1 MRPFDQLC
9 WSLALLTIAACSQA
23 APTHAD
29 SPAPEPWTL
38 RGDRIVVA
46 AGSPLRERLRVQ
58 AVRAEPV
65 RRTLDTT
72 AEVTVDPAAMS
83 RVAPPMPGRVLRL
96 FVRFGDTVRQ
106 GQPLFQLDA
115 PDLVAAQADY
125 LRARSTLAQSE
136 RTLARQQDLTQHGVG
151 AQREVE
157 VAQTDRDLARSELT
171 RATQRLR
178 SLGMGPG
185 GVGGSLTIRAPIN
198 GRVVEM
204 HASPG
209 EFRADPSEPLMT
221 IADLST
227 VWVTAH
233 VQERDIGRVSLGEEA
248 SITFN
253 AFADER
259 VQGRVTHVGDLLDP
273 ETRTIQVRVSLSNDS
288 GRYRPGMFATVTLSE
303 SAAPQLVVPSTAIV
317 LMGDASYVFVERAP
331 FEFERR
337 RIEPGPQLEQ
347 RTVIARGL
355 QNDERIVVENA
366 VLLQ

>member
-1 MRPFDQLC
+1 MRLIQWLC
-9 WSLALLTIAACSQA
+9 IGLALIALEACTQ
-23 APTHAD
+23 
-29 SPAPEPWTL
+29 PAPPQVEPTAVEPWTL
-38 RGDRIVVA
+38 RDGRLIVGA
-46 AGSPLRERLRVQ
+46 ASPLRQRLRVQ
-58 AVRAEPV
+58 PVATEPV
-65 RRTLDTT
+65 RRALETT

-83 RVAPPMPGRVLRL
+83 RIAPPMPGRIVRL

-106 GQPLFQLDA
+106 GQALFQLDA

-136 RTLARQQDLTQHGVG
+136 RTLVRQQDLAQHGVG

-157 VAQTDRDLARSELT
+157 VAQTDRDLARSELS

-185 GVGGSLTIRAPIN
+185 AVGGALTVRAPIN
-198 GRVVEM
+198 GRVVDL

-209 EFRADPSEPLMT
+209 EFRTDPSEPLMT

-248 SITFN
+248 TITFN

-259 VQGRVTHVGDLLDP
+259 VTGRVTHVGDLLDP
-273 ETRTIQVRVSLSNDS
+273 ETRTIQVRVSLSNES
-288 GRYRPGMFATVTLSE
+288 GRYRPGMFATVTLTE
-303 SAAPQLVVPSTAIV
+303 TAAPQLVVPTTGIV
-317 LMGDASYVFVERAP
+317 LMGDASFVFVERAP

-337 RIEPGPQLEQ
+337 RVEPGPQLEG

-355 QNDERIVVENA
+355 QANERIVVENA